1 MKSMSATTGNNQTI
15 YDMIVHGYMICES
28 VHSHAQD
35 SPAVGNQ
42 APAGFIS
49 AFKPDQVDFILLV
62 LDPTYDAIISQV
74 SVLTVIKMP

>member
-15 YDMIVHGYMICES
+15 YDMIVRGYMICES

-42 APAGFIS
+42 APAGFIP

-62 LDPTYDAIISQV
+62 VDPMMQSSAR
-74 SVLTVIKMP
+74 LAR